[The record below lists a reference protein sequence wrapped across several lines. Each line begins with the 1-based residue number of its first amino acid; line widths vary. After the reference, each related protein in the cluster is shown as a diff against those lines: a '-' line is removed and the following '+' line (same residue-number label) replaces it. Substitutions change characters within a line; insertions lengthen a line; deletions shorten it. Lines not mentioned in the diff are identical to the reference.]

1 VRQDGHRSIG
11 AWRELAKAR
20 RGDRAQTRDELVASL
35 GAGDPAWIYRLGA
48 REIDA
53 QMAKL
58 DEAAAARGVAADDL
72 PLYGVPFAVKDNIDV
87 AGLPTSA
94 ACPDF
99 AYVARESA
107 PVVER
112 LMRAG
117 AILAGKTNLDQFA
130 TGLVGTRS
138 PYGAVPNSFRP
149 EYISGGSSSGSASVV
164 ARGIVA
170 FSLGTDTAGSGRV
183 PAGFNNIVGLK
194 PTRGALSARGVIPA
208 CRSLDCVS
216 IFALTLDDARA
227 VYELASGY
235 DELDPYSRRASTAKA
250 RKADSIRFAYPRRP
264 EFFGDALAQAAFDES
279 LERLRSLGIE
289 LEPFDFTPLH
299 EVAELLYHG
308 PWVAERYAALEAFAT
323 AHPSSLEPSVG
334 KIILDAGRYSAS
346 DYFKAEYRRRELLG
360 SIAGIFDRYDAL
372 AVPTSPTIYK
382 TEEVLAD
389 PIELNTRLG
398 LYTNFVNLADM
409 SALAFPGALRSDGLP
424 AGITLIGPAWD
435 ESRLIDLAQAYYR
448 RFPWKLGNGERLE
461 TAGAPSAGAEDPVV
475 LAVAGAHLSGLPL
488 NRELTERGARFVER
502 TKTSACYRLYRLAG
516 SFPPKPG
523 LIRREDGRAQEVEL
537 WELGASAFGEFVA
550 AIRPPLGVGKVELE
564 DGRWAS
570 GFLCE
575 GWAVEGA
582 EDISE
587 FGGWRAY
594 LAASAHG
601 K

>member
-1 VRQDGHRSIG
+1 V
-11 AWRELAKAR
+11 
-20 RGDRAQTRDELVASL
+20 
-35 GAGDPAWIYRLGA
+35 
-48 REIDA
+48 
-53 QMAKL
+53 
-58 DEAAAARGVAADDL
+58 
-72 PLYGVPFAVKDNIDV
+72 
-87 AGLPTSA
+87 
-94 ACPDF
+94 
-99 AYVARESA
+99 
-107 PVVER
+107 
-112 LMRAG
+112 
-117 AILAGKTNLDQFA
+117 
-130 TGLVGTRS
+130 
-138 PYGAVPNSFRP
+138 
-149 EYISGGSSSGSASVV
+149 
-164 ARGIVA
+164 
-170 FSLGTDTAGSGRV
+170 
-183 PAGFNNIVGLK
+183 
-194 PTRGALSARGVIPA
+194 
-208 CRSLDCVS
+208 
-216 IFALTLDDARA
+216 
-227 VYELASGY
+227 
-235 DELDPYSRRASTAKA
+235 
-250 RKADSIRFAYPRRP
+250 
-264 EFFGDALAQAAFDES
+264 
-279 LERLRSLGIE
+279 
-289 LEPFDFTPLH
+289 
-299 EVAELLYHG
+299 
-308 PWVAERYAALEAFAT
+308 
-323 AHPSSLEPSVG
+323 
-334 KIILDAGRYSAS
+334 
-346 DYFKAEYRRRELLG
+346 
-360 SIAGIFDRYDAL
+360 
-372 AVPTSPTIYK
+372 VPTSPTIYK